1 MLFRPKFAAFIL
13 TALLSLRFS
22 DSAIAQVQGPPVPP
36 PPRVAVLF
44 DSLRNRFTS
53 EQSGYGCYPVTG
65 VQNGFNCV
73 LDMPCSISI
82 ISVQNNAARGFGM
95 NFGGRFFVNDPQCN
109 QSSFLVQIEAM
120 LEMLFSI
127 PKSRAQEIIVTMDRD
142 PKKFER
148 CIPGGELPEG
158 IGGLSY
164 GPDDSYLKIFCWFA
178 SKQ

>member
-1 MLFRPKFAAFIL
+1 MLFCSKFAAFLL
-13 TALLSLRFS
+13 TALLLLNLS
-22 DSAIAQVQGPPVPP
+22 DSTIAQVQGPPVPP
-36 PPRVAVLF
+36 PPRVAALF

-53 EQSGYGCYPVTG
+53 EQSGYGCYPVKG

-82 ISVQNNAARGFGM
+82 ISIENNTTRGVGM
-95 NFGGRFFVNDPQCN
+95 NFGGSFFVNNPQCN
-109 QSSFLVQIEAM
+109 QNFFLAQIKAM

-127 PKSRAQEIIVTMDRD
+127 PKDRAQEILATMDLD
-142 PKKFER
+142 PKRFER

-158 IGGLSY
+158 NGSLSY
-164 GPDDSYLKIFCWFA
+164 GPDESYLKIFCWFA